1 MTKKTKGWLM
11 WYVIGDVFVPFKDL
25 REVAEQVKLDE
36 KYVPRV
42 TDAKAH
48 ARGAWEKAISKV
60 LKSGRVIKPTAK
72 QDEHAL
78 QTEGV
83 TAAMKI
89 HQSKISGSEPSLERM
104 LVLEVTKALASDEDS
119 QKSAKKKLAVLR
131 THQLKFDTDEK
142 RWTHVT
148 LPQAAKDEI
157 WINGNVDAVVDE
169 IEKAIDK
176 FYTCA
181 DPMQIRRGLYDWL
194 DDKAAFNARSLNPAT
209 GDVAGSGGGGG
220 GVYFIPE
227 DEDGS
232 VADDL
237 ESLQDYILA
246 LGKWLP
252 GKAVTKINIVPVNFE
267 GDRFAGRRKEE
278 LATEALI
285 TMQQQADAIAKRLA
299 NVRNGKTK
307 GQTADKTTL
316 AARADLLA
324 LKGRIARWQK
334 ALGVA
339 VSLTK
344 TVLDIAEKAIED
356 AEKMAAKSQKGAK
369 DERK

>member
-1 MTKKTKGWLM
+1 M

-25 REVAEQVKLDE
+25 REVAEKVGLHE

-60 LKSGRVIKPTAK
+60 LKSVRTIKPTAK
-72 QDEHAL
+72 QDEYAL

-83 TAAMKI
+83 TAVMKI
-89 HQSKISGSEPSLERM
+89 HQSKISGSEPNLERM
-104 LVLEVTKALASDEDS
+104 LVLEVTKALTSDDDS
-119 QKSAKKKLAVLR
+119 QSSAKKKLAVLR
-131 THQLKFDTDEK
+131 THQLRFNTDDK

-148 LPQAAKDEI
+148 LPQTTKDEI
-157 WINGNVDAVVDE
+157 WINGNVGAVVDE

-237 ESLQDYILA
+237 EALQDYILA

-278 LATEALI
+278 LATEALV

-299 NVRNGKTK
+299 NVRGGKTK

-316 AARADLLA
+316 AARVDLLA
-324 LKGRIARWQK
+324 LKVRIAKWQK
-334 ALGVA
+334 ALGME
-339 VSLTK
+339 VSLTE

-356 AEKMAAKSQKGAK
+356 AEKMAAKSQKGA
-369 DERK
+369 E